1 MNKTLV
7 IMAHDDIE
15 NSVLNKHFKNELQ
28 NQENIIYK
36 DISSLYPDNN
46 IDIEKEQEDIKKA
59 SKIVFQFPMY
69 WYNVPSALKNWMDK
83 VFSYD
88 FAYII
93 DEEGAFQA
101 QALKGK
107 DFQIV
112 ATIGAHQ
119 ESYEGE
125 DRLSVKDCL
134 NSCFYTAKMLGM
146 KELESIFIY
155 GAAYD
160 KISPELLTSYSQ
172 RIKKELLG

>member
-15 NSVLNKHFKNELQ
+15 NSVLNKHFKNELE
-28 NQENIIYK
+28 NEKNIIYK
-36 DISSLYPDNN
+36 DLSTLYPDNK
-46 IDIEKEQEDIKKA
+46 IDIKKEQEDINKA

-69 WYNVPSALKNWMDK
+69 WYSIPSALKNWIDK

-93 DEEGAFQA
+93 DEEGNFKA
-101 QALKGK
+101 QALEGK
-107 DFQIV
+107 DFQII
-112 ATIGAHQ
+112 ATMGAKL
-119 ESYEGE
+119 ESFEGE
-125 DRLSVKDCL
+125 DRLCVKDCL

-160 KISPELLTSYSQ
+160 KISSDTLINYSQ
-172 RIKKELLG
+172 RIKKELIG